1 MKEFRSIFKQDF
13 ADYIETN
20 QGIISNDTLR
30 NTRSVLLTFDSLLA
44 KENTGEISEAIVNQ
58 WIKRLHQVNAPKTV
72 SDKVSYLRKF
82 LRYLQYKGYVVF
94 MPDCP
99 KTSDSYMPYVFSEE
113 EIQILLSSAD
123 QWCDRHKN
131 SKTRQA
137 DMEFCMLLRMLLGCG
152 FRLGEPLTAK
162 VKDVNFSSGIILI
175 RHAKNNKQRAI
186 PMNETLT
193 EMLERYCI
201 AMGIKAEPES
211 YLFPSPVKEGAAA
224 SKGIFD
230 LRFRNLLMETGLYVP
245 GKAHSRG
252 QCLHCFRHYFAIH
265 SFAQA
270 EKNGRSTDDSVPF
283 LSVYLPEFT
292 LLLEQFFTE
301 YMPFSSGLSP
311 NTIRS
316 YKHSFRLLFQYIYQV
331 QKKNADEILFR
342 DLDYETIEGF
352 LKWIET
358 ERGCSASTR
367 NLRLSALA
375 SFSFYAQNRNFE
387 AATVFANAVRR
398 TPVKKEAIQPRIT
411 FSLDEVS
418 VLLHLPNPQ
427 KRLGFRDQVLLNL
440 MYASGARAQE
450 ICDLKVRDFFVEK
463 NLYKLTIT
471 GKGNKTRRIVIAKPS
486 GILLKRYLEETGRA
500 GQLETYIFSSQ
511 THPQMTISCVEEI
524 YKKYIALARAGHP
537 GMFLEKRYTPH
548 TMRHTTATHMLEAG
562 VPIVAIKNF
571 LDHSSISTTERY
583 AELSQETVNRH
594 IRDWNEKWFSHQ
606 KEEPVERKK
615 ENVLPDFLK

>member
-1 MKEFRSIFKQDF
+1 M
-13 ADYIETN
+13 
-20 QGIISNDTLR
+20 
-30 NTRSVLLTFDSLLA
+30 
-44 KENTGEISEAIVNQ
+44 
-58 WIKRLHQVNAPKTV
+58 
-72 SDKVSYLRKF
+72 RK
-82 LRYLQYKGYVVF
+82 
-94 MPDCP
+94 
-99 KTSDSYMPYVFSEE
+99 
-113 EIQILLSSAD
+113 
-123 QWCDRHKN
+123 
-131 SKTRQA
+131 
-137 DMEFCMLLRMLLGCG
+137 
-152 FRLGEPLTAK
+152 
-162 VKDVNFSSGIILI
+162 
-175 RHAKNNKQRAI
+175 NK
-186 PMNETLT
+186 
-193 EMLERYCI
+193 
-201 AMGIKAEPES
+201 
-211 YLFPSPVKEGAAA
+211 
-224 SKGIFD
+224 
-230 LRFRNLLMETGLYVP
+230 
-245 GKAHSRG
+245 
-252 QCLHCFRHYFAIH
+252 
-265 SFAQA
+265 
-270 EKNGRSTDDSVPF
+270 
-283 LSVYLPEFT
+283 LPEFT

-342 DLDYETIEGF
+342 DLDYETIDGF

-500 GQLETYIFSSQ
+500 GQLETYIFSS
-511 THPQMTISCVEEI
+511 
-524 YKKYIALARAGHP
+524 
-537 GMFLEKRYTPH
+537 
-548 TMRHTTATHMLEAG
+548 
-562 VPIVAIKNF
+562 
-571 LDHSSISTTERY
+571 
-583 AELSQETVNRH
+583 
-594 IRDWNEKWFSHQ
+594 
-606 KEEPVERKK
+606 
-615 ENVLPDFLK
+615 

>member
-1 MKEFRSIFKQDF
+1 M
-13 ADYIETN
+13 
-20 QGIISNDTLR
+20 
-30 NTRSVLLTFDSLLA
+30 
-44 KENTGEISEAIVNQ
+44 
-58 WIKRLHQVNAPKTV
+58 
-72 SDKVSYLRKF
+72 RK
-82 LRYLQYKGYVVF
+82 
-94 MPDCP
+94 
-99 KTSDSYMPYVFSEE
+99 
-113 EIQILLSSAD
+113 
-123 QWCDRHKN
+123 
-131 SKTRQA
+131 
-137 DMEFCMLLRMLLGCG
+137 
-152 FRLGEPLTAK
+152 
-162 VKDVNFSSGIILI
+162 
-175 RHAKNNKQRAI
+175 NK
-186 PMNETLT
+186 
-193 EMLERYCI
+193 
-201 AMGIKAEPES
+201 
-211 YLFPSPVKEGAAA
+211 
-224 SKGIFD
+224 
-230 LRFRNLLMETGLYVP
+230 
-245 GKAHSRG
+245 
-252 QCLHCFRHYFAIH
+252 
-265 SFAQA
+265 
-270 EKNGRSTDDSVPF
+270 
-283 LSVYLPEFT
+283 LPEFT

-301 YMPFSSGLSP
+301 YMPFSSRLSP

-342 DLDYETIEGF
+342 DLDYETIDGF

-427 KRLGFRDQVLLNL
+427 KRLRFRDQVLLNL

-571 LDHSSISTTERY
+571 LGHSSISTTERY
-583 AELSQETVNRH
+583 AELSQGTVNRH

>member
-20 QGIISNDTLR
+20 QGTISNDTLR

-211 YLFPSPVKEGAAA
+211 YLFPSPIKEGAAA

-245 GKAHSRG
+245 GKAHSSG

-342 DLDYETIEGF
+342 DLDYETIDGF

-486 GILLKRYLEETGRA
+486 GILLKRYLEETGHA